1 MKTSYRF
8 MYLPIGGDGGG
19 PGLELSSVPGQS
31 TRSPTV
37 EIHLP
42 EPTLRTGAI
51 ESPSPTAGLLKS
63 KRFVGGLFC
72 ASVISIALVS
82 GLRAVAPEV
91 AERGVS
97 HGFGQ
102 VDFLGDRV
110 VMHDYD
116 SSKVFS
122 SFLPGIGGEYGIP
135 MWAFYVG

>member
-1 MKTSYRF
+1 MQGHGSKNR
-8 MYLPIGGDGGG
+8 DGELSTGG
-19 PGLELSSVPGQS
+19 PRRGS
-31 TRSPTV
+31 TTRG
-37 EIHLP
+37 
-42 EPTLRTGAI
+42 GAR
-51 ESPSPTAGLLKS
+51 PSPTAGLLKS